1 MACAA
6 LVGAAALT
14 PLVWPGD
21 VDAATEEEEPTTTE
35 ASANTETVS
44 VSRGDLVEESEANG
58 TVGYGDPATLPI
70 DATGMVTKSPE
81 SGDLLQPG
89 DELVRIADRP
99 VTLAQGTQ
107 PLYRELRRVS
117 TSERDAANEKIG
129 LQTGADVEQLQA
141 FLIDAGFDDK
151 GRLEVDG
158 EFGLST
164 ERAVKAWQ
172 REVGHVA
179 TGKVDRTQLVFVDGA
194 IRIDSAPAVGTQFS
208 SVTSTANKPVVS
220 VRVTSK
226 QRSFYEVGSS
236 VELESGGQTATGTVV
251 EQKRVVGDD
260 GTTNYNVTI
269 ELDAGE
275 SLGDAETAKVTAS
288 RTVASDVLTIP
299 VRALVALAE
308 GGWAVQVA
316 GPTGATLTAVELGD
330 VVNGVAEISGLAE
343 GTELVVPS

>member
-6 LVGAAALT
+6 MAGTVVLT

-21 VDAATEEEEPTTTE
+21 VDATTDAEEPTTSE
-35 ASANTETVS
+35 ANTNTERVS
-44 VSRGDLVEESEANG
+44 ISRGDLVEDTEANG
-58 TVGYGDPATLPI
+58 TVGYGDSTSLPI
-70 DATGMVTKSPE
+70 DATGMVTESPE
-81 SGDLLQPG
+81 SGDLLRPS
-89 DELVRIADRP
+89 DELLRVADRP
-99 VTLAQGTQ
+99 VTLAQGAQ

-141 FLIDAGFDDK
+141 FLVDAGFDDN

-172 REVGHVA
+172 REVGHPA
-179 TGKVDRTQLVFVDGA
+179 TGKVDGAQLVFVDGA
-194 IRIDSAPAVGTQFS
+194 IRIDNAPAIGEQFS
-208 SVTSTANKPVVS
+208 SVTSTANEPLVS
-220 VRVTSK
+220 VRITQK
-226 QRSFYEVGSS
+226 QRTFFEVGAS
-236 VELESGGQTATGTVV
+236 VRLESGGLTATGTVV

-260 GTTNYNVTI
+260 GTTNYNVKI
-269 ELDAGE
+269 ELDPGE
-275 SLGDAETAKVTAS
+275 SLGDAETAKVTAF
-288 RTVASDVLTIP
+288 RTVASDVLTVP

-316 GPTGATLTAVELGD
+316 GPTGPTLTAVELGD
-330 VVNGVAEISGLAE
+330 VVSGVAEISGLAE